1 MTRPNDFSDEGEF
14 RRVVKGLLI
23 GLLDQVDDIESDDHD
38 PSLTAGNLKVVF
50 EDGSTF
56 VLSQQ
61 PPTRELWLSA
71 NFTAWH
77 FVRSGG
83 TWVERDSGDP
93 LTDVLSSLF
102 SEKLGMTIRF
112 SL

>member
-1 MTRPNDFSDEGEF
+1 MTRPNDFNDEGEF
-14 RRVVKGLLI
+14 RRVVKGLLVD
-23 GLLDQVDDIESDDHD
+23 LLDQVDDIESDDHD
-38 PSLTAGNLKVVF
+38 PSLTDGNLKVVF

-83 TWVERDSGDP
+83 AWTERDSGDL

-102 SEKLGMTIRF
+102 SEKLGMAIRF